1 MWGACRPV
9 TLAAFW
15 EARGGIAFVRLCA
28 PAGLDLDGVGP
39 GRPTTVTNTWTRRRI
54 LLLPGFFVEIEVAAE
69 VATGLVTVLVTTG
82 SYPVRRPAADR
93 EQAWLPVQAGQ
104 KRGFPGGN
112 PLFLLSSGRPR
123 RQ

>member
-39 GRPTTVTNTWTRRRI
+39 AANDSDEHMDPAEDIPCAGLVFCGDRGRETSPEGSPRVAPTKKGSHDLCRNSLFFLVGRRRFE
-54 LLLPGFFVEIEVAAE
+54 LR
-69 VATGLVTVLVTTG
+69 T
-82 SYPVRRPAADR
+82 
-93 EQAWLPVQAGQ
+93 
-104 KRGFPGGN
+104 N
-112 PLFLLSSGRPR
+112 
-123 RQ
+123 